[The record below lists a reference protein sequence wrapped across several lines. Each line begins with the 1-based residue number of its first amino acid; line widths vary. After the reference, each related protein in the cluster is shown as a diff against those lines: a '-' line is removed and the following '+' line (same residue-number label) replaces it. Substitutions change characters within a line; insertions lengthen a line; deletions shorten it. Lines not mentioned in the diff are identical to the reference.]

1 MRHQRGFTLVELLI
15 VIVIMS
21 VLLVLATV
29 NLRSGQITARDQ
41 ERKTDVENIARSLE
55 STYTTYSSNGIGV
68 YPSLYISDPA
78 RTEAEIKAVL
88 QNIDVKSLRAPD
100 YSSTTGFSLVSAAGA
115 GATNETT
122 TGVTPQ
128 PTTAQYVYQPFQTD
142 NVSLCTT
149 TLQQCRRFNIYYRL
163 EGDSTVYKVS
173 SKNQ

>member
-15 VIVIMS
+15 VIIVMS
-21 VLLVLATV
+21 ILLVLATV

-55 STYTTYSSNGIGV
+55 ATYTTYGSNGIGV
-68 YPSLYISDPA
+68 YPSLYLSDPA

-88 QNIDVKSLRAPD
+88 QNIDVKSLRAPGFT
-100 YSSTTGFSLVSAAGA
+100 STTTFSLTS
-115 GATNETT
+115 ATNTTETT
-122 TGVTPQ
+122 TGVAPQ
-128 PTTAQYVYQPFQTD
+128 PSITTYVYQPFQTD

-149 TLQQCRRFNIYYRL
+149 TLQQCRRFNLYYKL
-163 EGDSTVYKVS
+163 EGDNTVYKVS

>member
-41 ERKTDVENIARSLE
+41 ERETDIENIARSLE
-55 STYTTYSSNGIGV
+55 STYTTYSSNGIGI
-68 YPSLYISDPA
+68 YPSLYISNSA

-88 QNIDVKSLRAPD
+88 QNIDVKSLRAPGFT
-100 YSSTTGFSLVSAAGA
+100 STTTFSLTS
-115 GATNETT
+115 ATNTTETT

-128 PTTAQYVYQPFQTD
+128 PSITTYVYQPLQSD
-142 NVSLCTT
+142 NSLCSTT
-149 TLQQCRRFNIYYRL
+149 AQQCRRFNLFYRL
-163 EGDSTVYKVS
+163 EGDNTVYKAS